1 MSSRSGELQLL
12 SLCAATAEAKDFFFF
27 NQRNKKSIQ
36 AGTLGLSQAD
46 RPNGKIYNYKDICL
60 KKKKKLNMF
69 RTLKVGQ
76 KNTDY
81 KIGQVDFIRMKH
93 LGS

>member
-1 MSSRSGELQLL
+1 ML
-12 SLCAATAEAKDFFFF
+12 
-27 NQRNKKSIQ
+27 
-36 AGTLGLSQAD
+36 
-46 RPNGKIYNYKDICL
+46 
-60 KKKKKLNMF
+60 KKKKLNMF